1 VRVGVIKDGYMNA
14 EHGAARRVPAG
25 RYLLFFAVAI
35 GGCAVDLATKSWI
48 FAKLGMPDPDTPP
61 IWIWRNVFSLTTS
74 LNDGALF
81 GIGKGFVAGFAVLS
95 IIAAFFVLYW
105 LFYAGA
111 ARDGILTF
119 TLALIAAGIF
129 GNLFDRLGLHGLVDG
144 GQRVYAVRDWLHF
157 QIRGVINWPVFN
169 LADSMLVCGAVLL
182 FLHVCL
188 LQRSSDGDAKSE
200 ASERSGSERSAAS
213 SLE

>member
-1 VRVGVIKDGYMNA
+1 MSALDG
-14 EHGAARRVPAG
+14 ARKVPAS
-25 RYLLFFAVAI
+25 RYLLFLAVTI
-35 GGCAVDLATKSWI
+35 GGCALDLATKRWI
-48 FAKLGMPDPDTPP
+48 FDKLGMPDPETPP

-81 GIGKGFVAGFAVLS
+81 GIGKGFVLGFAALS
-95 IIAAFFVLYW
+95 IVAAFFVLYW

-129 GNLFDRLGLHGLVDG
+129 GNLYDRLGLHGLMTG
-144 GQRVYAVRDWLHF
+144 GQRVFAVRDWLHF
-157 QIRGVINWPVFN
+157 QIQGVINWPVFN
-169 LADSMLVCGAVLL
+169 VADSMLVCGAILL

-188 LQRSSDGDAKSE
+188 LQRSSDGEAKRKESQQ
-200 ASERSGSERSAAS
+200 AGSEPSAA
-213 SLE
+213 